1 MIDTD
6 IKGLTPQFAVSP
18 LCVSRGHISGPW
30 PWAEQVGATL
40 AAEADGPL
48 QGLAEALQRSGSHRR
63 DEAGQ
68 GCDSGER
75 LDPFVTGLLQH
86 REEEGKEKKSG
97 ECEHNQIKTANS
109 SADFPKKAFAASM
122 FANLVCN
129 KGRYKQKHFQ
139 TLTVTNCSWLV
150 PTGPGNSWKM

>member
-75 LDPFVTGLLQH
+75 LDPFVTGLQKFFNSKLVFVFLVA
-86 REEEGKEKKSG
+86 KLLLKKLFD
-97 ECEHNQIKTANS
+97 N
-109 SADFPKKAFAASM
+109 DFPAKMQPVLKK
-122 FANLVCN
+122 
-129 KGRYKQKHFQ
+129 YKA
-139 TLTVTNCSWLV
+139 
-150 PTGPGNSWKM
+150 